1 MYIITDND
9 FVTVYHSPGKTNTT
23 LISFSG
29 INFEAL
35 KVGVGASSSL
45 MQPEFVHTSPHIGD
59 RFWIIDKKR
68 SWGNLVDWAWL
79 ASLLKDY
86 LINKQV
92 VCVGTC
98 TGAHNAIK
106 FSYFAEASRVFAFTP
121 HWTIDTEVIPEEY
134 FDPVSRSVRQ
144 QAMEVLKHSTLAGL
158 FNTKTE
164 YIFMWSPDRIDVPHM
179 LGFPKLP
186 NIKTILCTELDH
198 YIPAHLVKRKLLYD
212 TIEQA
217 IIAKDPQK
225 EISLILER
233 GGVKHEIS

>member
-1 MYIITDND
+1 MIVLVDNE
-9 FVTVYHSPGKTNTT
+9 FVTVYHHPGKTNTT

-35 KVGVGASSSL
+35 KIGVQANSAL

-79 ASLLKDY
+79 AQTLQSYLL
-86 LINKQV
+86 NKQV

-106 FSYFAEASRVFAFTP
+106 FSYFAQADRVFAFTP
-121 HWTIDTEVIPEEY
+121 HWTIDTNVIDEEF
-134 FDPVSRSVRQ
+134 FDPVSREIRHK
-144 QAMEVLKHSTLAGL
+144 AMETLKHSTLDGL
-158 FNTKTE
+158 INSKTE
-164 YIFMWSPDRIDVPHM
+164 YIFAWSPDRIDVPHM

-186 NIKTILCTELDH
+186 NIKTIFFMDWDH
-198 YIPAHLVKRKLLYD
+198 YIPARLAKEKLLYP
-212 TIEQA
+212 TVEQA
-217 IIAKDPQK
+217 IIAKDAVK
-225 EISLILER
+225 EISLILQR
-233 GGVKHEIS
+233 AGVNHEVF

>member
-1 MYIITDND
+1 MLVITDNE

-35 KVGVGASSSL
+35 KVGIASPSAL

-79 ASLLKDY
+79 SNLLKSY
-86 LINKQV
+86 LENKRV
-92 VCVGTC
+92 ICVGTC

-106 FSYFAEASRVFAFTP
+106 FSYFAQADRVFAFTP
-121 HWTIDTEVIPEEY
+121 HWTIDTNVIPEEY
-134 FDPVSRSVRQ
+134 FDPVSREIRIK
-144 QAMEVLKHSTLAGL
+144 AMETLKHSTLHGL
-158 FNTKTE
+158 INSKTE
-164 YIFMWSPDRIDVPHM
+164 YIFSWSPDRIDVPHM

-186 NIKTILCTELDH
+186 NIKTIMFSDWDH
-198 YIPAHLVKRKLLYD
+198 YIPARLAKEKLLYPF
-212 TIEQA
+212 IEQG
-217 IIAKDPQK
+217 IIADNAVK
-225 EISLILER
+225 ELSLILQR
-233 GGVKHEIS
+233 AGIKHEVS